1 MKYITMAARNNEL
14 FVIKDMDAFAT
25 LFCYSKKLR
34 HNPVDRLPPL
44 ESSEDAEMPVYQQE
58 IEDVEIVDEDDL

>member
-1 MKYITMAARNNEL
+1 MKHIMMAVHNNEL

-34 HNPVDRLPPL
+34 YDQVDQIPL
-44 ESSEDAEMPVYQQE
+44 ERPEDAEMSTYPRE
-58 IEDVEIVDEDDL
+58 MEDAETVDEDDI